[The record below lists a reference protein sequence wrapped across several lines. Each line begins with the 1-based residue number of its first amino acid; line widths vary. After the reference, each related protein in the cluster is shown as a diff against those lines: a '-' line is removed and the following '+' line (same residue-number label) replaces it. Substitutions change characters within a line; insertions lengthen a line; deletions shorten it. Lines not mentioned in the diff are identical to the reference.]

1 MSGSWVSRVEA
12 ERRAD
17 NLTLHEREVLK
28 HLHYYRGRGGV
39 AFPSHKAVAAAAKIG
54 VSTVKRALMKARDL
68 GLITWTE
75 RRVRAGWRLVRAT
88 NVYSFLTPRGPVS
101 PTTSTKVQPE
111 RGSRKRRFSGL
122 FVAAREDRGPSSG
135 SDDWARANAQ
145 RQIRILLAGAGK
157 EDGS

>member
-1 MSGSWVSRVEA
+1 MATARRIERVEA
-12 ERRAD
+12 EIRAR
-17 NLTLHEREVLK
+17 NRTTLERDILL
-28 HLHYYRGRGGV
+28 HLRGGQG
-39 AFPSHKAVAAAAKIG
+39 ANDEEIARAISTG
-54 VSTVKRALMKARDL
+54 VSLKTVRHAIRRARDL